1 VRRDSVEELAFGLY
15 YSGEAELNERWRA
28 TFGARF
34 DSFDFDVASNL
45 GMNSGSASDSL
56 IAPKVNVIYTVSPAT
71 ELYVSAGKGFH
82 SNDARGTTIVV
93 DPSTGE
99 PADAVDPL
107 VASRQFEL
115 GFRSFVDRKVNVS
128 AALFYLELDSEL
140 LFIGDAGNTEPSRPS
155 ERFGLELPLYYR
167 PTDRLTLD
175 FELALTTSRFADS
188 DPVGEEI
195 PGAIDRVVAGGV
207 TYDSPSGWYGSVRLR
222 HFGPRPLIEDGSAKS
237 DSSTLVNAAIGF
249 RRERLDVRVDVLNV
263 LDSDDH
269 DITYFYA
276 SRLPGE
282 SEEGVEDLHFHPLE
296 PRMLRAYL
304 NWRF

>member
-1 VRRDSVEELAFGLY
+1 
-15 YSGEAELNERWRA
+15 
-28 TFGARF
+28 
-34 DSFDFDVASNL
+34 
-45 GMNSGSASDSL
+45 
-56 IAPKVNVIYTVSPAT
+56 
-71 ELYVSAGKGFH
+71 
-82 SNDARGTTIVV
+82 
-93 DPSTGE
+93 
-99 PADAVDPL
+99 
-107 VASRQFEL
+107 
-115 GFRSFVDRKVNVS
+115 
-128 AALFYLELDSEL
+128 
-140 LFIGDAGNTEPSRPS
+140 
-155 ERFGLELPLYYR
+155 
-167 PTDRLTLD
+167 
-175 FELALTTSRFADS
+175 
-188 DPVGEEI
+188 
-195 PGAIDRVVAGGV
+195 VVAGGV